1 MEGTDQ
7 SFFYAARSVGLNPVV
22 ICLAEQP
29 NLDWRGRAMYLN
41 AKLERR
47 RTELYAMDLL
57 WMLARTKYEIET
69 PTPSQIEAGYK
80 TKSDARTY
88 DDIRAE
94 LRKKT
99 QELINGSV

>member
-29 NLDWRGRAMYLN
+29 HLDWRGRAMYLN

-47 RTELYAMDLL
+47 RTELYAMDML
-57 WMLARTKYEIET
+57 WMIAKSKYDFES
-69 PTPSQIEAGYK
+69 PSPSRIEAGH
-80 TKSDARTY
+80 TKEDTRTY
-88 DDIRAE
+88 EDILAE
-94 LRKKT
+94 IRKKT